1 MRYETDRLIVR
12 PPRLDD
18 APALFRNY
26 TQDAEVTKYLTWE
39 PHERIEQTRE
49 WLEYCVS
56 KEGDP
61 DSLML
66 TLCEKESDEAIGM
79 LEFRIDGFRAEFGYV
94 LAKRFWGRGLMTEAM
109 RPALAHVF
117 DLPRVYRIWA
127 VHDVDNPASGKVMQ
141 KLGLIFEGV
150 LRRFT
155 IHPNVSAEPRDVRLY
170 SLVK

>member
-39 PHERIEQTRE
+39 PHERIAQTRA
-49 WLEYCVS
+49 WLEYCVA
-56 KEGDP
+56 KEDDP
-61 DSLML
+61 ASLML

-127 VHDVDNPASGKVMQ
+127 VHDVDNPASGRVMQ

>member
-1 MRYETDRLIVR
+1 
-12 PPRLDD
+12 
-18 APALFRNY
+18 
-26 TQDAEVTKYLTWE
+26 
-39 PHERIEQTRE
+39 
-49 WLEYCVS
+49 
-56 KEGDP
+56 
-61 DSLML
+61 
-66 TLCEKESDEAIGM
+66 
-79 LEFRIDGFRAEFGYV
+79 
-94 LAKRFWGRGLMTEAM
+94 MTEAM

>member
-12 PPRLDD
+12 PPRLED

-39 PHERIEQTRE
+39 PHTNIGQTLE
-49 WLEYCVS
+49 WVEYCAS
-56 KEGDP
+56 KDGDP
-61 DSLML
+61 DAIILA
-66 TLCEKESDEAIGM
+66 LCDKASDEAIGM
-79 LEFRIDGFRAEFGYV
+79 LEFRIDGFKAEFGYV

-150 LRRFT
+150 IRRFT
-155 IHPNVSAEPRDVRLY
+155 IHPNVSAEPRDVRMY